1 MANHADPAPETAEEI
16 IDDVTSS
23 IDPFIEFVSSSTEK
37 LLSQILSQQGIFQ
50 VALIG
55 TALLLGLLASRPLGR
70 LLEKVWPQ
78 EDENT
83 PFLASAYHVVHRL
96 VFPIIAV
103 FCLWVGIA
111 AFRSVGIGND
121 LIRVVTGLLQA
132 WILIRLF
139 STFVRDPIWS
149 RAFATISWVIAALF
163 ILRLLNPTIA
173 ILDGF
178 AFTLGETRVSLYLV
192 LKGIAMLVVLIWLAS
207 LVSRFVQSRLGRAQ
221 NMTSSVKTLIGQ
233 TVRIA
238 LLFIAIMIAM
248 NAIGV
253 DLTAFAVFSG
263 AVGVGIGFGLQ
274 AIFSNLVA
282 GIILLIEETVKVGDF
297 VELQSGLTGEVRE
310 INIRAT
316 LITTN
321 DNIDILVPNSEF
333 INSRVT
339 NLTLRDAFVRV
350 RVPFGVAYGTDKDLV
365 RKAALEAAADVPHML
380 TGPKARPPQVWL
392 TNFGESSLDFELVVW
407 LKPESVKRPG
417 AVKADYNWALE
428 TALGKYGIE
437 IPFPQRDLHIR
448 SGSLPINLT
457 AETKEPNAVS

>member
-1 MANHADPAPETAEEI
+1 MANHTDSAPETAEKI

-55 TALLLGLLASRPLGR
+55 IALLLGLLASRPLGR
-70 LLEKVWPQ
+70 LLEKIWPQ

-83 PFLASAYHVVHRL
+83 PFLASAYRVVHRL
-96 VFPIIAV
+96 IFPIVTI
-103 FCLWVGIA
+103 FGLWVGIA
-111 AFRSVGIGND
+111 AFRTVGIGND
-121 LIRVVTGLLQA
+121 LLRVVTGLLQA

-149 RAFATISWVIAALF
+149 RAFATIAWVIAALF

-178 AFTLGETRVSLYLV
+178 AFTMGEARISIYMV
-192 LKGIAMLVVLIWLAS
+192 LKGIAMLVVLIWFAS

-282 GIILLIEETVKVGDF
+282 GIILLIEETVKVGDY

-321 DNIDILVPNSEF
+321 DNVDILVPNSEF

-350 RVPFGVAYGTDKDLV
+350 RVPFGVAYGSDKEMV

-448 SGSLPINLT
+448 SGSLPVQIVEDQAAT
-457 AETKEPNAVS
+457 